1 MWLRLINIYDFISWW
16 DVDFKQA
23 IIDNA
28 WGGINLDYGLLHLQ
42 LATPTAVLI
51 IILIMIVT
59 MNKLLFQPVLRTLD
73 NRNEVI
79 DKSQSRVIQINKELA
94 LLKDDFQQKLDTAR
108 TEVLHLR
115 NVGHEKGITA
125 RETMIT
131 SERSELQAEHDKN
144 IADLDS
150 EIAATK
156 KYFAKLN
163 QEISASISKQLLS

>member
-1 MWLRLINIYDFISWW
+1 M
-16 DVDFKQA
+16 DFKQA

-28 WGGINLDYGLLHLQ
+28 WGGISLDYGLLHLQ

-51 IILIMIVT
+51 ILFIMIVT
-59 MNKLLFQPVLRTLD
+59 LNKLLFQPVLRTLD

-79 DKSQSRVIQINKELA
+79 VKSQNRVIQINEELENLKE
-94 LLKDDFQQKLDTAR
+94 DFQQKLDKVR

-131 SERSELQAEHDKN
+131 EERAELQAEHDKN
-144 IADLDS
+144 IAELDS
-150 EIAATK
+150 EIATTK
-156 KYFAKLN
+156 NYFAKLN

>member
-1 MWLRLINIYDFISWW
+1 M
-16 DVDFKQA
+16 DFKQA

-28 WGGINLDYGLLHLQ
+28 WGGISLDYGLLHLQ

-51 IILIMIVT
+51 ILFIMIVT
-59 MNKLLFQPVLRTLD
+59 LNKLLFQPVLRTLD

-79 DKSQSRVIQINKELA
+79 DKSQNRVIQINEELERLKE
-94 LLKDDFQQKLDTAR
+94 DFQQKLDTVR

-125 RETMIT
+125 RETLIT
-131 SERSELQAEHDKN
+131 AERAELQAEHDKN
-144 IADLDS
+144 IAELDG

-156 KYFAKLN
+156 IYFAKLN
-163 QEISASISKQLLS
+163 QEISATISKQLLS

>member
-1 MWLRLINIYDFISWW
+1 M
-16 DVDFKQA
+16 DFKQA

-28 WGGINLDYGLLHLQ
+28 WGGISLDYGLLHLQ

-51 IILIMIVT
+51 ILFIMIVT
-59 MNKLLFQPVLRTLD
+59 LNKLLFQPVLRTLD

-79 DKSQSRVIQINKELA
+79 DKSQNRVIQINEELERLKE
-94 LLKDDFQQKLDTAR
+94 DFQQKLDTVR
-108 TEVLHLR
+108 TKVLHLR
-115 NVGHEKGITA
+115 NVGHETGITA

-131 SERSELQAEHDKN
+131 LERAELQAEHDKN
-144 IADLDS
+144 IEELDG

-156 KYFAKLN
+156 NYFAKLN

>member
-1 MWLRLINIYDFISWW
+1 M
-16 DVDFKQA
+16 DFKQA

-28 WGGINLDYGLLHLQ
+28 WGGIGLDYGLLHLQ

-51 IILIMIVT
+51 ILFIMIVT
-59 MNKLLFQPVLRTLD
+59 LNKLLFQPVLRTLD

-79 DKSQSRVIQINKELA
+79 DKSQNRVIQINEELEHLKE
-94 LLKDDFQQKLDTAR
+94 DFQQKLDTVR

-131 SERSELQAEHDKN
+131 AERAELQAEHDKN
-144 IADLDS
+144 IAELDG

-156 KYFAKLN
+156 NYFAKLN